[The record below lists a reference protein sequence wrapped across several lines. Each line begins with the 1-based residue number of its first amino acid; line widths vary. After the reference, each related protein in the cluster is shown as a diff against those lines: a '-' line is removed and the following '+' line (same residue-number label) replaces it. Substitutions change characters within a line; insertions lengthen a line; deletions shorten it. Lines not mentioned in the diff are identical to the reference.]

1 MNATISQQKK
11 SGTSWPIPGVSTVR
25 TAGPLSWAVLIAV
38 VGLVIGLVSSGN
50 QSFNWS
56 YALCDG
62 VFALGCGIVI
72 SWGRIAAFG
81 QGLFFATGGY
91 TAALISG
98 WHLPTLVLVLVSAL
112 AAALVAF
119 VFSII
124 TVRLDFAA
132 FAMVTLVIGQA
143 GNQLI
148 YTVRQLGG
156 ENGLIGIPRPSFI
169 GGATP
174 QDDKSF
180 YFYCLFVLVIL
191 VFACRWFYQSTT
203 GRAVRAVRDD
213 GIRAESLGINI
224 ARTRVLVYTAGAFV
238 CGIAGVMY
246 GQLQGVVD
254 PSMGDF
260 NQSTVGVMMV
270 VIGGLGTFLGAV
282 LGGIAYRWLDL
293 VTTQQTTS
301 PDLYL
306 GLIFIAVVMLTPVL
320 TGLLRRMRTRYITRR
335 KAAAKASAAS
345 AAAAAAAK
353 DEVSA

>member
-1 MNATISQQKK
+1 M
-11 SGTSWPIPGVSTVR
+11 WPVPGASPVR
-25 TAGPLSWAVLIAV
+25 TSGPIVWALLIAV

-91 TAALISG
+91 TAALLSS
-98 WHLPTLVLVLVSAL
+98 WQLPTLVLVLVSAL

-119 VFSII
+119 VFSSI
-124 TVRLDFAA
+124 TVRLDFSA

-156 ENGLIGIPRPSFI
+156 ENGLIGIVRPEFI

-191 VFACRWFYQSTT
+191 VFAARWFYQSTT

-213 GIRAESLGINI
+213 SIRAESLGINI

-260 NQSTVGVMMV
+260 NQSTIGVMMV

-293 VTTQQTTS
+293 VTTQQTTT

-306 GLIFIAVVMLTPVL
+306 GLIFIAVVLVTPVV
-320 TGLLRRMRTRYITRR
+320 TGLFRRVRIRFIARR
-335 KAAAKASAAS
+335 R

-353 DEVSA
+353 NEVSA